1 MKSPITYEKYG
12 SGIADLVVLDPDHP
26 GFRDPVYRARR
37 NEIAKIALEY
47 EEGDRVPAAPYT
59 EEEHVVWNQVWNQL
73 APAHDTYV
81 CRALNDMQAALP
93 LDRVQIPQL
102 SALNQVLMV
111 STGYRMEPV
120 AGLVVA
126 RTFLARLGRRIFL
139 STQYIRHFSKPMYT
153 PEPDIIH
160 ELIGHAASLAHPGIA
175 EVNQAMGIIAEFCSE
190 TEMARIESV
199 YWYTMEFGAA
209 LEQGEV
215 HAVGAGLLSSFGEL
229 QQIRNGPT
237 LLDWDLNLM
246 AQTPYDP
253 TEYQPQLFV
262 APSFD
267 RMLTDILAWLDK
279 GRWRDG

>member
-1 MKSPITYEKYG
+1 MKSPLTYEKYG
-12 SGIADLVVLDPDHP
+12 SGIADLVVLDPEHP

-47 EEGDRVPAAPYT
+47 QEGDRVPAAPYT
-59 EEEHVVWNQVWNQL
+59 EEEHAVWHQVWSQL
-73 APAHDTYV
+73 APAHDSHV
-81 CRALNDMQAALP
+81 CGALNDMQAALP
-93 LDRVQIPQL
+93 LDRVRIPQL

-126 RTFLARLGRRIFL
+126 RNFLAKLGRRIFL

-160 ELIGHAASLAHPGIA
+160 ELIGHAASLAHPGVA
-175 EVNQAMGIIAEFCSE
+175 EVNQAMGILAQRCSE

-199 YWYTMEFGAA
+199 YWYTMEFGVAM
-209 LEQGEV
+209 ERGEV
-215 HAVGAGLLSSFGEL
+215 HAVGAGLLSSIGEL

-246 AQTPYDP
+246 ACTPYDP
-253 TEYQPQLFV
+253 TDYQPQLFV
-262 APSFD
+262 APSFG
-267 RMLTDILAWLDK
+267 RMLADIMAWLDK
-279 GRWRDG
+279 GGWRDG

>member
-1 MKSPITYEKYG
+1 MKSPITHEKYG
-12 SGIADLVVLDPDHP
+12 SGIADLVVLDPEHP

-47 EEGDRVPAAPYT
+47 QQGDRVPDAPYT
-59 EEEHVVWNQVWNQL
+59 DEEHVVWNQVWSQL
-73 APAHDTYV
+73 APAHDPYV
-81 CRALNDMQAALP
+81 CRALNEMQSALP

-102 SALNQVLMV
+102 SDLNKILTM

-126 RTFLARLGRRIFL
+126 RNFLARLGQRVFL
-139 STQYIRHFSKPMYT
+139 STQYIRHHSKPMYT

-175 EVNQAMGIIAEFCSE
+175 KINETIGIIAELC
-190 TEMARIESV
+190 TDAEMARIESV
-199 YWYTMEFGAA
+199 YWYTMEFGVAW
-209 LEQGEV
+209 EEGEV

-229 QQIRNGPT
+229 QQIRHKPT

-246 AQTPYDP
+246 AATPYDP
-253 TEYQPQLFV
+253 TDYQPQLFV

-267 RMLTDILAWLDK
+267 RMLSDLLTWLDN
-279 GRWRDG
+279 GSWRDG

>member
-1 MKSPITYEKYG
+1 MKSPLTYEKYG
-12 SGIADLVVLDPDHP
+12 SGIADLVVLDPEHP

-47 EEGDRVPAAPYT
+47 QEGDRVPAAPYT
-59 EEEHVVWNQVWNQL
+59 EEEHAVWHLVWSQL
-73 APAHDTYV
+73 APAHDTHV

-93 LDRVQIPQL
+93 LDRVRIPQL

-126 RTFLARLGRRIFL
+126 RNFLAKLGRRIFL

-160 ELIGHAASLAHPGIA
+160 ELIGHAASLAHPGVA
-175 EVNQAMGIIAEFCSE
+175 EVNQAMGILAQRCSE

-199 YWYTMEFGAA
+199 YWYTMEFGVAM
-209 LEQGEV
+209 ERGEV
-215 HAVGAGLLSSFGEL
+215 HAVGAGLLSSIGEL

-246 AQTPYDP
+246 ACTPYDP
-253 TEYQPQLFV
+253 TDYQPQLFV
-262 APSFD
+262 APSFG
-267 RMLTDILAWLDK
+267 RMLADIMAWLDK
-279 GRWRDG
+279 GGWRDG